1 MPKPISKYTNA
12 TDLRNLMANA
22 KRLERD
28 DVWWEAFR
36 RLCELEGMDQTDP
49 LHRDFYEML
58 AAYEELLTEKNGR
71 TTRASRTRQK
81 LKNRGVVQCLEDWAV
96 SSASTQGFE
105 LLIQNG
111 LGELTGEY
119 LVLKYPDSFS
129 DKAITAARI
138 RLAEHGVSVADI

>member
-1 MPKPISKYTNA
+1 MAKPISEYTDSTA
-12 TDLRNLMANA
+12 LRNLMANA

-36 RLCELEGMDQTDP
+36 RLCALEGMDQADP
-49 LHRDFYEML
+49 LHRDFYETL

-81 LKNRGVVQCLEDWAV
+81 LKNKGLVQCLEDWAV
-96 SSASTQGFE
+96 SSAPTEGFE

-111 LGELTGEY
+111 LAELTGEY
-119 LVLKYPDSFS
+119 LVLKYPDHFS
-129 DKAITAARI
+129 DKAITAAKT
-138 RLAEHGVSVADI
+138 RLSEHGVSVFGT